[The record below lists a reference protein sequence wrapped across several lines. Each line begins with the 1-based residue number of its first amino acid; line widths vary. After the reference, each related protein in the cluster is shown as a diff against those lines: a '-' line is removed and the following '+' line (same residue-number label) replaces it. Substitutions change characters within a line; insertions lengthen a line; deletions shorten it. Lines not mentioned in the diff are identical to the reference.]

1 MQRLELIKR
10 RLDRAQDLQS
20 VVRTMKTLAA
30 VNIRQY
36 ERAGEALAEYN
47 RTTALG
53 LQILFANRF
62 DGAALEK
69 RRAGAL
75 VGAIVFGSD
84 QGMCGQFNEQITVY
98 ARNVL
103 SALSIVPAQRLVLAV
118 GERAA
123 ARLEETNAHRLDVL
137 HVPSS
142 VTGIAPLVQDLLI
155 QVERWQTEQ
164 AVGHVL
170 VFYNQPL
177 SGASYR
183 AQHIRLLPIEL
194 AHLPATGETQR
205 HSRTLPLYTMNAQQ
219 LLSAL
224 IRQHLF
230 VVLFRAAAESLAS
243 ENASRLTAMQAA
255 ERNIQ
260 EWIAALTARYHRERQ
275 ESITGELLDIVSGF
289 QVLEDVQTV

>member
-10 RLDRAQDLQS
+10 RLDSARDLQA

-30 VNIRQY
+30 VSIRQY
-36 ERAGEALAEYN
+36 ERASHALAAYN
-47 RTTALG
+47 HTTALG
-53 LQILFANRF
+53 LQVVLANRI

-69 RRAGAL
+69 RRAGAM
-75 VGAIVFGSD
+75 VGVIVFGSD
-84 QGMCGQFNEQITVY
+84 QGMCGQFNEHI
-98 ARNVL
+98 ARF
-103 SALSIVPAQRLVLAV
+103 ALERLAEMNIAPAQRLVLAV

-123 ARLEETNAHRLDVL
+123 ARLQETNAHTFDSL

-142 VTGIAPLVQDLLI
+142 VAGITPLVQELLMR
-155 QVERWQTEQ
+155 VEQWQRAH
-164 AVGHVL
+164 AVGRVL
-170 VFYNQPL
+170 VLYNQPL
-177 SGASYR
+177 SGATYR
-183 AQHIRLLPIEL
+183 PHQVQLLPIDL
-194 AHLPATGETQR
+194 AHLPTTSATRWQ
-205 HSRTLPLYTMNAQQ
+205 SRTLPLYTMPPQQ

-230 VVLFRAAAESLAS
+230 VVLYRAAAESLAS

-260 EWIAALTARYHRERQ
+260 EWIADLTARYHRERQ

-289 QVLEDVQTV
+289 QVLEDVQTL